1 MNFAI
6 CYIFAFIG
14 GYILGG
20 SIQEYRLRDRE
31 EKIIIAKDQ
40 LTELSNELEEYAE
53 ELNRRNKEIKE
64 KWQSMV
70 VDFSKYQAELNG
82 SEKWTESDDIYLN
95 SWKSA
100 EE

>member
-1 MNFAI
+1 MNFAV

-14 GYILGG
+14 GYVVGG
-20 SIQEYRLRDRE
+20 GIREYRLRDRE
-31 EKIIIAKDQ
+31 EKILIAKDQ
-40 LTELSNELEEYAE
+40 LTELSHELEDYAK

-82 SEKWTESDDIYLN
+82 SETWTENDDIYLN